1 LLDLPRLNQVQ
12 DIALSCLF
20 LSTKLE
26 EHPTRIRDLINAID
40 FIVKRIDH
48 EKAQITLNKVKA
60 KAKALTNA
68 PLESTKTEMKYEPM
82 DYYAKLFYD
91 MKEGAVIG
99 EMQIL
104 KRFVLVRAVLSALC
118 RTGSAST

>member
-1 LLDLPRLNQVQ
+1 
-12 DIALSCLF
+12 LSALF

-26 EHPTRIRDLINAID
+26 EHPTRIRDLVNAFD
-40 FIVKRIDH
+40 YVVKRIDH
-48 EKAQITLNKVKA
+48 EKAQITLSKVKA
-60 KAKALTNA
+60 KARALTNEA
-68 PLESTKTEMKYEPM
+68 PVENGSHTVEMKYEPM

-104 KRFVLVRAVLSALC
+104 KR
-118 RTGSAST
+118 